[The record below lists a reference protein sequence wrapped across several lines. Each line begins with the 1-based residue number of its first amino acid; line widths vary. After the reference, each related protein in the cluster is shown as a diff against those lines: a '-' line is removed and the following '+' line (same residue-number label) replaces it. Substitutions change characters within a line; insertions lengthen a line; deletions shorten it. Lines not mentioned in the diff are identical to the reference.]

1 LRDLRGCGKIFSLLF
16 SIVLGEEC
24 SLLLS
29 ERAVVD
35 LDVVR
40 VVDRLFAVAVVAGFL
55 AGHNVESIKG
65 QG

>member
-1 LRDLRGCGKIFSLLF
+1 M
-16 SIVLGEEC
+16 
-24 SLLLS
+24 LLS

-55 AGHNVESIKG
+55 AGHGVESIKG